1 MADEQKIQLA
11 LDYQKVVSQYESV
24 IRKLENQ
31 KVNLG
36 FNTEELKKLSNEVGK
51 ITKTQIKILD
61 DGTVKKITDVNAN
74 LTHTYKMIENLKN
87 NKLDLTVSDN
97 STKVQK
103 QLYQELVNLQR
114 QEFDVKKMMVGA
126 NSENNNLLKQQ
137 ADMIKQAQNAVNKN
151 INDHGLQ
158 NEQMKNKLTRERINL
173 EVRLNQVRNS
183 YQTKKDNE
191 ANKLKEEEKATKSL
205 IESNK
210 KLLQS
215 KLQNAKTRYGIDL
228 DIKETNRLK
237 KAINELNGANT
248 KQVRQEI
255 QKIKA
260 DMAQLESQARAKS
273 QGTQVMSFGEH
284 LRTAA
289 TTMAGYISTF
299 TAFNTVKTLISN
311 VVSSIR
317 ELDDVMIDVQKVTN
331 ETGLAYDNF
340 VEKMD
345 RVAVR
350 LGTQT
355 TKLAEAAA
363 MWAKT
368 GQSLSDAGKL
378 AETTILGSQVGD
390 VSVKEMQSYL
400 VSPMKAYKMEAED
413 TIQIVDKLNKLS
425 NETATD
431 IQNLGEGLNRSSN
444 GMALAG
450 NSLDETLTLL
460 DVALAK
466 TQVSGETIGVALKT
480 ISLRLSAMR
489 DEDGKIIPKLGE
501 DLKAAGV
508 NATDANGQIRSTY
521 DILYDLSKVFND
533 LDKNSQLAL
542 TEKIGGK
549 HHANIVAAILS
560 DYKELDRVLEKSKDS
575 TGSAMQEHERY
586 QQSIQYQIDIT
597 KQKMDEF
604 YRSLSSDDA
613 IKSLVSSFGNGLG
626 FIAGFIEKFGALN
639 SIIGVV
645 TFSLVAFNSKLRA
658 TMTEK
663 NIFGIGSITKS
674 FEGLNKTIKNQQV
687 ALQISADAMK
697 YSGQSTAMLTV
708 KQTALKGAL
717 IATKVASVALSAAL
731 SMGISMAISAAIGWV
746 TSFVDKLV
754 NADEHLREFNKEISE
769 STEETKKQVKSAEDL
784 FQKIK
789 DTEAKMNSTNDKGER
804 SRLQKELIDLQ
815 REMAELL
822 PESARGYDSE
832 GNAISANN
840 ELIERQ
846 IQLKKDKALLD
857 AMKFSKENS
866 NLKSDLEGYKKQY
879 EAYQKLNE
887 AFIKGE
893 KIKKERPAYIE
904 NGTVINTIEEV
915 TVKEKELN
923 KAREALLAVEEG
935 ALSARVQ
942 FQALQEMGFSN
953 DFIEEK
959 LGISIDLLKNY
970 DQGLRDATNSTEGI
984 QAPTD
989 GAANSVEEFGIV
1001 IEGFTYKANDAAD
1014 AIDTLSD
1021 SFGNSNSKIELARK
1035 ALKDFKED
1043 GSLSAET
1050 IERIFSTKDTSLIAM
1065 LGDTT
1070 TLQQNLNKYIKE
1082 EEKLREEIK
1091 EKAINYAMAAE
1102 AEKKA
1107 KEEAEQ
1113 GKTVAAQGGSAERD
1127 GLAQEETNKNKEA
1140 YDQDVANKQTAEDQ
1154 KKQVASQSGTN
1165 ANAQQEVANNKALN
1179 DQDVA
1184 NKQAAEGQKT
1194 AATQTESDK
1203 RKGILENEQAAL
1215 SNPDVQAKIAAEQAK
1230 TTAVQTAM
1238 ANNLTALQTASSQS
1252 AAIYAK
1258 DAEDY
1263 KNKQNDKVTATTAS
1277 MTNIGSII
1285 QGGMSGLSVY
1295 YNSNVANF
1303 RSSLSSMEGSARTTA
1318 SNINSILASIKAPS
1332 MPSVSSSSGGGQGKQ
1347 SRIIEPMAASALPMV
1362 ASINDAPK
1370 TPRDMMPIP
1379 VMTRGGEDININMN
1393 APVTMPE
1400 VEPTPEEIQK
1410 EKVENPKLVAKD
1422 IGKEVATRTVKEFS
1436 RAMPGVAPA
1445 MARAVVP
1452 VKKPNYVSIDK
1463 ASSSSSKKTS
1473 TTKKKTTSTKKTSNS
1488 SKTSKS
1494 KSSSSSSSKEKVDI
1508 KDIDDKID
1516 RYIHLED
1523 ALNKVNNALEMNEAL
1538 REHESSK
1545 DKYKYHYEE
1554 IKLLEQK
1561 KTAIYNLQKGY
1572 KSEISELEKKLKAEG
1587 IDRNN
1592 AKSKL
1597 DQMEKQ
1603 VNAMA
1608 NTNKAK
1614 EAAIEKYKDLKKA
1627 TERYFA
1633 LTGSELPK
1641 LEKEWHDVN
1650 NEIKN
1655 AQIQMEKDA
1664 SKEVEDVRDKLVDA
1678 LKNKYEQMREQDLS
1692 DLDKEIKVLEER
1704 LKALDKEADNKQER
1718 LAKLQAERAKWEKDD
1733 SVYGK
1738 AKVEEL
1744 NEQIKELQRE
1754 IEKDAI
1760 QESIDKIEAEKD
1772 KVNEHFDEILSDKNI
1787 YNEANNLLA
1796 GKSQEELLGILAE
1809 YAPDYAYIGELWGKS
1824 FKDEFKK
1831 QLQEAKDALDF
1842 LQGKVNKNEKPS
1854 TPSTPKPSTPSPA
1867 PSTPKPTN
1875 TNVGKGDRVKVTDKN
1890 AAIYYSS
1897 DSKKSSGNWGKTMQ
1911 LTGVTAFKI
1920 ANISGNR
1927 VALSPNGKFPATGW
1941 IDKKYIAKFKKGGLT
1956 GKWNDMNGTLGRLA
1970 ELHSGEAILNKD
1982 QAKLFYD
1989 KNLWGAFEN
1998 MVDMLPKFINLPQN
2012 STIEEN
2018 NPKIIINNTIHIG
2031 KDANNFDIR
2040 RKVDTL
2046 TNEIVKEMK
2055 RQGINKRIR

>member
-158 NEQMKNKLTRERINL
+158 NEEMKNKLTRERINL

-215 KLQNAKTRYGIDL
+215 KLQNAKTRYGTDL

-237 KAINELNGANT
+237 KTINELNGANT

-260 DMAQLESQARAKS
+260 DMAQLESQAKAKS

-299 TAFNTVKTLISN
+299 TAFSTVKTLISN

-345 RVAVR
+345 KVAVR

-355 TKLAEAAA
+355 TKLAEATA

-368 GQSLSDAGKL
+368 GENLSNAGKL

-390 VSVKEMQSYL
+390 VSVQEMQSYL
-400 VSPMKAYKMEAED
+400 VSPMKAYKMEATD

-431 IQNLGEGLNRSSN
+431 IKNLGDGLNRSSN

-466 TQVSGETIGVALKT
+466 TQVAGSSVGMALKT

-549 HHANIVAAILS
+549 HHANIVSAILS
-560 DYKELDRVLEKSKDS
+560 DYKELDKVLAKTKDS

-586 QQSIQYQIDIT
+586 QQSIQYQIDIS

-613 IKSLVSSFGNGLG
+613 IKSLVSSFGNGVG
-626 FIAGFIEKFGALN
+626 FITGFIEKFGALN
-639 SIIGVV
+639 SIVGITSAALVVFNKKFRETITSKNVPILGQLARQFKGVELQIQRSSNAL
-645 TFSLVAFNSKLRA
+645 TRKIDR
-658 TMTEK
+658 
-663 NIFGIGSITKS
+663 
-674 FEGLNKTIKNQQV
+674 LNK
-687 ALQISADAMK
+687 A
-697 YSGQSTAMLTV
+697 GQSTTMLAV

-717 IATKVASVALSAAL
+717 IATKAASVALSAAL

-754 NADEHLREFNKEISE
+754 NADEHLREFNKEITE
-769 STEETKKQVKSAEDL
+769 STQETVKQVESAEEL

-804 SRLQKELIDLQ
+804 SRLQKELIKLQ

-822 PESARGYDSE
+822 PESARGYDDE

-840 ELIERQ
+840 DLIERQ
-846 IQLKKDKALLD
+846 IQLKKDE
-857 AMKFSKENS
+857 AMVNAAKFAKENS
-866 NLKSDLEGYKKQY
+866 DLSKQLEGYKKRY
-879 EAYQKLNE
+879 EEYQRMKDAYN
-887 AFIKGE
+887 KGE
-893 KIKKERPAYIE
+893 KFKVE
-904 NGTVINTIEEV
+904 NEKFLGNGQK
-915 TVKEKELN
+915 VKEVIEYEVKDDQL
-923 KAREALLAVEEG
+923 KTARESLENLDTAAAQARIQAEALRTA
-935 ALSARVQ
+935 
-942 FQALQEMGFSN
+942 GFTDEQIS
-953 DFIEEK
+953 EK
-959 LGISIDLLKNY
+959 LGIATDLLFNY
-970 DQGLRDATNSTEGI
+970 DQGLRDVTNSTEGI

-1001 IEGFTYKANDAAD
+1001 IEGFTYKASDAAD

-1021 SFGNSNSKIELARK
+1021 SFGSSNSKIELARK

-1107 KEEAEQ
+1107 KEDAEQ

-1154 KKQVASQSGTN
+1154 KKQATSGNTTN
-1165 ANAQQEVANNKALN
+1165 ENAQQEVANNKALN

-1263 KNKQNDKVTATTAS
+1263 KNKQNDKVTSTTTA

-1285 QGGMSGLSVY
+1285 QGGMSGLAVY

-1347 SRIIEPMAASALPMV
+1347 SRMIEPMAASALPMV
-1362 ASINDAPK
+1362 ASINDIPK

-1393 APVTMPE
+1393 APATMPE

-1410 EKVENPKLVAKD
+1410 EKVENPRLVAKD

-1463 ASSSSSKKTS
+1463 TSSSSSKKNS
-1473 TTKKKTTSTKKTSNS
+1473 TTKKKTSKKSNS
-1488 SKTSKS
+1488 KSTSK
-1494 KSSSSSSSKEKVDI
+1494 KSSSKSSSSSKEKVDI

-1516 RYIHLED
+1516 RYIHLES

-1538 REHESSK
+1538 REHASSK

-1572 KSEISELEKKLKAEG
+1572 KTEISELEKKLKAQG
-1587 IDRNN
+1587 IDKNN

-1614 EAAIEKYKDLKKA
+1614 ETAIEKYKDLKKA

-1633 LTGSELPK
+1633 LTDTELPK
-1641 LEKEWHDVN
+1641 LESEWHKVN

-1664 SKEVEDVRDKLVDA
+1664 SKEVEDIRDKLVDA

-1796 GKSQEELLGILAE
+1796 GKSQEELLGILTE

-1854 TPSTPKPSTPSPA
+1854 APSTPKPSTPAPA
-1867 PSTPKPTN
+1867 PSTPKPAN

-1890 AAIYYSS
+1890 AAIYYASN
-1897 DSKKSSGNWGKTMQ
+1897 SKKSSGNWGKAMQ
-1911 LTGVTAFKI
+1911 LAGVTAFKV

-1998 MVDMLPKFINLPQN
+1998 MVDILPKFVNLPQN